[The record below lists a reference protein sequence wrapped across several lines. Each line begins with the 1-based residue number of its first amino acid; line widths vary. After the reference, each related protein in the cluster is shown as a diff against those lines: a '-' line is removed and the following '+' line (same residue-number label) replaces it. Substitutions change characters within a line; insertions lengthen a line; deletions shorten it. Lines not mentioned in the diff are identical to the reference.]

1 MNRIIKA
8 FYIVAVGVALVVALG
23 MLLEF
28 RSMETIIRNEMEAAN
43 RLQRDLISSRISAQ
57 LQLRGKV
64 IENAAAYIA
73 GEEDDQRILKYFKAL
88 MESNPTFTSIYF
100 GTPDNV
106 MINGSGWVPPATFD
120 LRTRPWYLKASQGT
134 RRIYTEAFLNAT
146 RDRLIVTVAM
156 PVYREGVLK
165 GVVAGDIGLE
175 NILGIVR
182 ESRGSENGY
191 TMLVDSQ
198 GNLLAH
204 PNYNTGPSA
213 EAPINVSALSEQ
225 LASALNQGGAGALTL
240 QLEGVDGYM
249 TYDSVPETDWMVGSF
264 IPAGEYLYETEQ
276 MLRFFLMTAAAAAL
290 MLYVLLRVQKH
301 LVLMPIL
308 ALDNDIRRI
317 SAERDLGYRLP
328 VQAGD
333 PFLMLRESVN
343 SALEKTESFFKQS
356 EAQRAQLAAANA
368 ELESSVRR
376 IEYLSYHDQLTGL
389 YNRRFFEAELQRL
402 DTGRNLPFSLAMADV
417 NGLKLTNDAFGHA
430 AGDQLLISVGE
441 IFARECRADEI
452 IARIGGDE
460 FVILFPKTSEQ
471 DAKAIIRRIQKAIES
486 VETDKIVL
494 SVSMGLGTKTS
505 ADQPI
510 HEVLIRA
517 EENMYRK
524 KLVESQS
531 MRNETIRVILKT
543 LGEKSARE
551 KEHSINVSR
560 ITRKIGQALELD
572 RETMGELEAA
582 SLMHDIGKI
591 AVSEA
596 ILNKAGPLTVP
607 EREEMRKHP
616 EVGYQV
622 LKSADAYTALAEI
635 VLSHHERWDGSG
647 YPRGLKG
654 ADVPYLARIIAVAD
668 ALETMTTGHRGR
680 SAMDAQS
687 AAAELERC
695 AGTQFDPEIVAVA
708 VRLLQQQKE

>member
-1 MNRIIKA
+1 MNRIVKA
-8 FYIVAVGVALVVALG
+8 FYIVAAGVALVVALG

-28 RSMETIIRNEMEAAN
+28 RSMETIVRNEMEVVN

-64 IENAAAYIA
+64 IENAAAYVA

-88 MESNPTFTSIYF
+88 MESNPAFTSIYF

-146 RDRLIVTVAM
+146 GDRLIVTVAM
-156 PVYREGVLK
+156 PVYSGQGVLK

-175 NILGIVR
+175 NILDIIQ
-182 ESRGSENGY
+182 ESGGSENGY

-204 PNYNTGPSA
+204 PKYDTWPSA

-225 LASALNQGGAGALTL
+225 LASAMNQGGVGALTL
-240 QLEGVDGYM
+240 QLEGVDGYLA
-249 TYDSVPETDWMVGSF
+249 YEPVPETDWMVGSF

-276 MLRFFLMTAAAAAL
+276 MLRFFLMTAATAAS
-290 MLYVLLRVQKH
+290 MLYVLLRMQKH
-301 LVLMPIL
+301 LVLLPIL

-328 VQAGD
+328 AQAGD

-356 EAQRAQLAAANA
+356 ETQRVQLKAANA
-368 ELESSVRR
+368 ELESSLRR

-430 AGDQLLISVGE
+430 AGDQLLISVAE

-471 DAKAIIRRIQKAIES
+471 DAKAILRRIQKAIER
-486 VETDKIVL
+486 VETDRIVL

-551 KEHSINVSR
+551 KEHSVKVSQ
-560 ITRKIGQALELD
+560 IARKIGQALELD

-591 AVSEA
+591 AVSET
-596 ILNKAGPLTVP
+596 ILTKAGPLTVP

-616 EVGYQV
+616 EAGYQV

-647 YPRGLKG
+647 YPRG
-654 ADVPYLARIIAVAD
+654 
-668 ALETMTTGHRGR
+668 
-680 SAMDAQS
+680 
-687 AAAELERC
+687 
-695 AGTQFDPEIVAVA
+695 
-708 VRLLQQQKE
+708 